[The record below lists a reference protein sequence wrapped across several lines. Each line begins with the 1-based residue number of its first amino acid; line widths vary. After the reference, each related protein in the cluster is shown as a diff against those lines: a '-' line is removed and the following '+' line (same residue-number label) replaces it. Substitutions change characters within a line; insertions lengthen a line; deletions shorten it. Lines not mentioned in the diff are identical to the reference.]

1 MSKPKK
7 ELNPKLVKGD
17 RIMCLHMD
25 GETSVPPMT
34 TGTVRS
40 VVRDPF
46 EPDSEIINVNW
57 DNGST
62 LGLLSVTDSWVKI
75 AQETLEEAKTT
86 TLSSEYNFLNDNP
99 EIFENFDWRFLRE
112 FLKKLR
118 DASPV
123 NMLQSQPF
131 LYSGKDWIDRYYG
144 ENQEDNEDF
153 QEVLEMADE
162 AKDKMIQGVLKYM
175 ESEGIEIDLD
185 KVNRLISKFASKILK
200 LYISFF

>member
-1 MSKPKK
+1 MSKLKK

-25 GETSVPPMT
+25 GETGVPMGT

-40 VVRDPF
+40 STKDPF

-62 LGLLSVTDSWVKI
+62 LGLLSVTDRWVKV
-75 AQETLEEAKTT
+75 AQETLEEQAGT
-86 TLSSEYNFLNDNP
+86 SEYEYFNENP
-99 EIFENFDWRFLRE
+99 EVFENFDWRFLRE
-112 FLKKLR
+112 FLNKLR

-131 LYSGKDWIDRYYG
+131 LYSGREWIDRYYG
-144 ENQEDNEDF
+144 EDQEDNEDF

-162 AKDKMIQGVLKYM
+162 AKNKMIQGVLKYM

-185 KVNRLISKFASKILK
+185 KVNRLIKKFASKILN
-200 LYISFF
+200 LYISFV